1 MITLERYSTL
11 SREISSADSR
21 AAIVAA
27 MGKLPVQF
35 GFRFFTLMTAPA
47 PSDHTLSSLIV
58 ETTLPARLIHDFDAR
73 RLLVHCPLVPLLK
86 NMALPLCW
94 SYDSASAE
102 DLGLAFPEV
111 MTRMLKIWGIATG
124 VAMPLYASDGS
135 IFVMRLDGDRALMTL
150 PELNEL
156 GMLFLQAFRCFERL
170 RGDQPVHRGLLT
182 ARELE
187 VVRWTSQG
195 KTSAEIANILSL
207 SDHTVNTYLNK
218 AIRKLDCVNR
228 TQLVAKA
235 IRLRLIS

>member
-1 MITLERYSTL
+1 MITLERHSVL
-11 SREISSADSR
+11 SKEISSADSR

-27 MGKLPVQF
+27 MEKLPAQF

-47 PSDHTLSSLIV
+47 PSDHTLSSLII
-58 ETTLPARLIHDFDAR
+58 ETTLPRRLIQDFDAR

-94 SYDSASAE
+94 SYSNERQE
-102 DLGLAFPEV
+102 DLRLAFPDT
-111 MTRMLKIWGIATG
+111 MTRILKIWGIATG
-124 VAMPLYASDGS
+124 VAMPLYSSNGS
-135 IFVMRLDGDRALMTL
+135 VFVMRLDGDRALLTL

-156 GMLFLQAFRCFERL
+156 GMLFLQSFRSFDRL
-170 RGDQPVHRGLLT
+170 RGDEPLHRNLLT

-218 AIRKLDCVNR
+218 AIKKLDCVNR